1 LLVARTV
8 DGPVLPKP
16 RSATGVTVVLTG
28 GVTLFVRIGSPVGED
43 TLAVLFSVPLAGAV
57 TVTVRLL
64 TSPLASVP
72 NDQFT
77 VPLLSMPFPLADTK
91 VTPTGRVSVTTTLLA
106 DDGPKFV
113 TEMV

>member
-1 LLVARTV
+1 MLVARTL

-16 RSATGVTVVLTG
+16 ISATGVTVVLTG

-57 TVTVRLL
+57 TVTVTLL
-64 TSPLASVP
+64 TAPLASVP
-72 NDQFT
+72 NDQFI
-77 VPLLSMPFPLADTK
+77 VPLLLTPLPLAETK
-91 VTPTGRVSVTTTLLA
+91 VTPAGKVSVTTTLLA